1 MLRGLLA
8 IATLALGLVA
18 SRLNATV
25 DSAESAPPSTASEL
39 TDAQAA
45 NSVEAA
51 LLADAVDGQFD
62 HHSLIRAVLIACG
75 EATRADQPR
84 TLDSIEAW
92 LRRVAADPAIIGT
105 QRERA
110 QSLLVKLHNELLV
123 GRYRADCSDVHQLVR
138 AGDFNCVGAAVM
150 YLVACAATGLRAV
163 PQEMPGHVRC
173 RVWLD
178 GEWTVVEPTCRE
190 WFSVMND
197 PRQMDRLDVSAE
209 LRNVWR
215 DPTQGRV
222 LSEPAL
228 VAMIYYNRGLDRLEA
243 RDWPGAIAANQKA
256 LRLDPAS
263 RTARANLL
271 AIWNNWALQRS
282 EQGEHAEA
290 ESMLL
295 RGMRMAPEF
304 STFRLNLDVV
314 RQRRVDK

>member
-8 IATLALGLVA
+8 IATLALALVA
-18 SRLNATV
+18 GQLNATV
-25 DSAESAPPSTASEL
+25 DDAPNGIAPSMADL
-39 TDAQAA
+39 TDTQTA
-45 NSVEAA
+45 NPAEAA
-51 LLADAVDGQFD
+51 ILADAADGQFD
-62 HHSLIRAVLIACG
+62 RHSLLRAVLVACG
-75 EATRADQPR
+75 DTPRHDSSR
-84 TLDSIEAW
+84 TLDSMEAW
-92 LRRVAADPAIIGT
+92 LRRVASDPAVVGT

-110 QSLLVKLHNELLV
+110 QALLIKLHDELLV
-123 GRYRADCSDVHQLVR
+123 GRYQADCSDVRQLVR
-138 AGDFNCVGAAVM
+138 AGDYNCVGAAVM

-190 WFSVMND
+190 WFTVMND
-197 PRQMDRLDVSAE
+197 PRQMDRLEVSPE

-222 LSEPAL
+222 LNEPAL
-228 VAMIYYNRGLDRLEA
+228 VAMIYYNQGLDRLEA

-271 AIWNNWALQRS
+271 AIWNNWALQLS
-282 EQGEHAEA
+282 ERGEHAEA

-295 RGMRMAPEF
+295 RGLRLAPEF
-304 STFRLNLDVV
+304 STFRLNLDIV
-314 RQRRVDK
+314 RQRRGDK